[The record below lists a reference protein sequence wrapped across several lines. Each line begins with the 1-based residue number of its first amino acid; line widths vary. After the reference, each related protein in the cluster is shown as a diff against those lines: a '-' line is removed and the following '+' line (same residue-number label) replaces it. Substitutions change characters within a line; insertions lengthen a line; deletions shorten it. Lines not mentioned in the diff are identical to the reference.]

1 MPVVQIEAQLSAE
14 ELLEAADQL
23 DEAEL
28 EQFALRIIAL
38 RARRQAS
45 SLPQAEAA
53 LLIEINRSLRP
64 EEQER
69 YDELIGKRRKESL
82 TPDEYEELLCLTD
95 HVESVAAR
103 RMKALAELARL
114 RGMSLTTLM
123 EDLGIRTP
131 SDV

>member
-1 MPVVQIEAQLSAE
+1 MPVVQIEAQLSTE

-23 DEAEL
+23 DETEL
-28 EQFALRIIAL
+28 EQFALQIIAL
-38 RARRQAS
+38 RARRQAP
-45 SLPQAEAA
+45 SLPKAEAA
-53 LLIEINRSLRP
+53 LLIEINRGLRP

-69 YDELIGKRRKESL
+69 YDELIGKRRRESL

-114 RGMSLTTLM
+114 RGITMTALM
-123 EDLGIRTP
+123 EDLGIQTP